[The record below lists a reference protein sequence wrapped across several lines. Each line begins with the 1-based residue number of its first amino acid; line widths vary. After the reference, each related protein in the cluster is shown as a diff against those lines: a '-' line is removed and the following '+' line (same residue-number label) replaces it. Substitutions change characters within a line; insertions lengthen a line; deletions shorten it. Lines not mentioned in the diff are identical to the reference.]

1 MDHDTVDPFLTS
13 LCEAVIR
20 RAPPWPSAAKE
31 YMRANKCKLLG
42 WYDWVDSED
51 RPKIYLWRGL
61 EGTDDSGHLMLAR
74 ILTEEVCHDAAN
86 DLTHGAVNMKVAA
99 LLRRSAWRE
108 AVYRRLIVWLW
119 KTP

>member
-1 MDHDTVDPFLTS
+1 MEHDTTDPFLTS

-31 YMRANKCKLLG
+31 YMRANRCKLDG
-42 WYDWVDSED
+42 WYDGVDSED
-51 RPKIYLWRGL
+51 RPRIYLCRNL
-61 EGTDDSGHLMLAR
+61 EGPDALAK
-74 ILTEEVCHDAAN
+74 IATEEITHHVLN
-86 DLTHGAVNMKVAA
+86 DITHGAVAVKVQA

-108 AVYRRLIVWLW
+108 AVFRRLIVWLW